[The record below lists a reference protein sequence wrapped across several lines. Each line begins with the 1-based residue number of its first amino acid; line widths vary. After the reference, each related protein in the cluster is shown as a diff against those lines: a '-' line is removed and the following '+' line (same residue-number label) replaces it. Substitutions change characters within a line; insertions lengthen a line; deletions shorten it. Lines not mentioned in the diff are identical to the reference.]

1 MSHPQAAALAQ
12 PHAAHALAQVA
23 VDFLLD
29 QPVSRLVRAEAVL
42 PLLDRLLDERLVE
55 RAAQEH
61 LRPWIDREIARGK
74 VRGDVVGD
82 WLTAEAQAEL
92 RSLVGRP
99 IKIERRVVERVVK
112 QPQVKELIR
121 QVVRDTLER
130 FVETIKT
137 GGDDGGSGVGS
148 LGRKAFGFANRATA
162 GVLGAVGGAVEAKL
176 TSALNAFVANNLD
189 GVLDKVVAVATS
201 RETAQQISKG
211 ATHVFDEAMRF
222 PGEKVARHAEK
233 APWND
238 LLEPLPGLLAHNLG
252 RDALRQG
259 ILEEVEAALKVEGA
273 RPLRALW
280 ADEAAVAAAKADAV
294 EVLAPLFVDFAHH
307 PGYLAWLA
315 TYVPG

>member
-1 MSHPQAAALAQ
+1 MTHPLAAALTQ
-12 PHAAHALAQVA
+12 PDAARALAEVA

-29 QPVSRLVRAEAVL
+29 QPVGRLVRAEAVL
-42 PLLDRLLDERLVE
+42 PTLDRLLDERLVE
-55 RAAQEH
+55 RAAGAH
-61 LRPWIDREIARGK
+61 MRPFIDREIARAK

-92 RSLVGRP
+92 RSLAARP

-137 GGDDGGSGVGS
+137 GGDDAGAVGS

-201 RETAQQISKG
+201 PDTARQISKG

-222 PGEKVARHAEK
+222 PGEKVAKHAETL
-233 APWND
+233 PWSD

-252 RDALRQG
+252 RDALRRG
-259 ILEEVEAALKVEGA
+259 IVEEVEAALKVEGA
-273 RPLRALW
+273 QPLRALW

-294 EVLAPLFVDFAHH
+294 AVFAPLFVDFANH

-315 TYVPG
+315 TYAPG